1 MIRNLKLA
9 DLFLQIGFAVAIALA
24 LIISDANTINPML
37 FLFGFALVQLISI
50 IAHSAAGAKS
60 WKMVKWRKI
69 HHIGMLLVF
78 VLLFIALLQGSGGRS
93 GDKDD
98 KYSMEGLG
106 TALIAV
112 IPAIALAAFY
122 LIITWKEWLNIKKE
136 N

>member
-1 MIRNLKLA
+1 MKILKSA
-9 DLFLQIGFAVAIALA
+9 DFFLQIAFATTLAIA
-24 LIISDANTINPML
+24 LIISDTNTINPML
-37 FLFGFALVQLISI
+37 FLLGFALVQLISI

-60 WKMVKWRKI
+60 WKMPKWRKI

-78 VLLFIALLQGSGGRS
+78 ALLFIALLQGSGSRS

-106 TALIAV
+106 TVLIAV
-112 IPAIALAAFY
+112 IPAIALASFY

>member
-1 MIRNLKLA
+1 MKILKSA
-9 DLFLQIGFAVAIALA
+9 DFFLQIAFATALAFA
-24 LIISDANTINPML
+24 LIISDTNTIKPML
-37 FLFGFALVQLISI
+37 FLLGFALVQLISI
-50 IAHSAAGAKS
+50 IAHAAAGAKS
-60 WKMVKWRKI
+60 WKLPKWRKI

-78 VLLFIALLQGSGGRS
+78 ALLFIALLQGSGNRS

-106 TALIAV
+106 TVLIAV
-112 IPAIALAAFY
+112 IPAIALALFY